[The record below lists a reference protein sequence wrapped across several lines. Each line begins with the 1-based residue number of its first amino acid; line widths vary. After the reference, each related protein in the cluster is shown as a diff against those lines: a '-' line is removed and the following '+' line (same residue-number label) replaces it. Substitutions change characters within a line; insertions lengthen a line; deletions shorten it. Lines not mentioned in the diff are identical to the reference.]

1 MSPSRIMLEIS
12 NNWKLIIFGSL
23 LWLVIMMAYSWVL
36 NNDNDDDD
44 SVTFSFQCASVLA
57 NRASYPAEVVDA
69 CNKLRSQ

>member
-1 MSPSRIMLEIS
+1 
-12 NNWKLIIFGSL
+12 
-23 LWLVIMMAYSWVL
+23 MMAYSWVL